1 MEISRK
7 YQILQKREQIQMYVF
22 WEKQLFMIYQYI
34 YIAWYIC
41 ADTVKWNKVYTSLE
55 LLIPICNLPFT
66 WFCSY
71 QWRKDDVAVR
81 NSRQVAVDSK
91 LGTIVF
97 TRIDMSDYG
106 TYQCFASNQYGTALS
121 PPIEVHEARKSINF
135 VTF

>member
-1 MEISRK
+1 
-7 YQILQKREQIQMYVF
+7 MYVF
-22 WEKQLFMIYQYI
+22 WEKQLFIIYQYI

-41 ADTVKWNKVYTSLE
+41 ADTLKWNKVYTSLE
-55 LLIPICNLPFT
+55 LLKPICNLPFT
-66 WFCSY
+66 WFYSY

>member
-1 MEISRK
+1 MEISRE

-41 ADTVKWNKVYTSLE
+41 ADTLKWNKVYTSLE
-55 LLIPICNLPFT
+55 LLKPICNLPIT

>member
-1 MEISRK
+1 M
-7 YQILQKREQIQMYVF
+7 
-22 WEKQLFMIYQYI
+22 
-34 YIAWYIC
+34 
-41 ADTVKWNKVYTSLE
+41 
-55 LLIPICNLPFT
+55 
-66 WFCSY
+66 
-71 QWRKDDVAVR
+71 AVR

-135 VTF
+135 DTF